1 MFLLIF
7 LLFYIN
13 WLMAHSWRSK
23 FGSLSLKKFLSQ
35 RTQWKWTKY
44 VQNDKC
50 CDQVILLNH
59 MALRAPRH
67 GNLSYDLLS
76 FQYCIH
82 FVLPLQISKN
92 KILYITPVYHNSSQE
107 NKKTTGPC
115 TIEIHVINRIL
126 GSCNLNTCIIKLS
139 WNMLNCSRNVIKLS
153 KLKNISL
160 ANFVKVYIP

>member
-13 WLMAHSWRSK
+13 WLMAHCWGSK
-23 FGSLSLKKFLSQ
+23 LGSLSLKKFLSQ

-44 VQNDKC
+44 VQIDKC
-50 CDQVILLNH
+50 CDQNSSNSIESYGIESTKTLVIYH
-59 MALRAPRH
+59 MTYFLFNIVYILYYH
-67 GNLSYDLLS
+67 YKYLFY
-76 FQYCIH
+76 
-82 FVLPLQISKN
+82 
-92 KILYITPVYHNSSQE
+92 KILYITPVYHNLIQE

-139 WNMLNCSRNVIKLS
+139 WNMLSCFRNVIKLS
-153 KLKNISL
+153 ELKNISL
-160 ANFVKVYIP
+160 AIS